1 MKVRVD
7 WRYLYSWE
15 GHFPVVIFLQR
26 LQRTLR
32 IGQAISTDLLRPD
45 CEAVVNHAGDFREMH
60 CTSSLFVSAN
70 NVFPA

>member
-1 MKVRVD
+1 MFVQLGSVLERPFP
-7 WRYLYSWE
+7 ST
-15 GHFPVVIFLQR
+15 HFFLQR
-26 LQRTLR
+26 LQKTLR

-45 CEAVVNHAGDFREMH
+45 CEAVVNHAGDFRETY